1 MARKAPIQYVS
12 FYSAGSAAYQIDP
25 QPIRKKQQVKL
36 PAPRR
41 TKRKVVY
48 VDPVAVAGIF
58 VAVVML
64 IVMLAGIFQFA
75 TAHNRQMELEQY
87 VTSLQQRNETLKEIY
102 YDGFDPE
109 EIRSIAIARG
119 MIPAEQA
126 QVLYVPAQEVQQ
138 EVTENG
144 SLWAFLADLF
154 A

>member
-12 FYSAGSAAYQIDP
+12 FYSAGSAAQKIELRP
-25 QPIRKKQQVKL
+25 ATKQVKL

-41 TKRKVVY
+41 AKRKVVY
-48 VDPVAVAGIF
+48 VDPVAIAGIF

-64 IVMLAGIFQFA
+64 IVMLVGLVQFGM
-75 TAHNRQMELEQY
+75 AHSRQMELENY
-87 VTSLQQRNETLKEIY
+87 VISLQQRNETLEETY
-102 YDGFDPE
+102 YAGFDPE

-126 QVLYVPAQEVQQ
+126 QVLYVPAEKIEPV
-138 EVTENG
+138 VCENR
-144 SLWAFLADLF
+144 SLWAILVDLF